1 MVNLSKGLNH
11 QFLNQKKR
19 KKKEEVWITKTTVA
33 PPWQKPSPPFPPS
46 LTSSS
51 DGHKPP
57 NLSYISAVPCSLPDL
72 LPPSSP
78 PPPPH
83 TSASPDAAPRSRVG
97 RARRPPPAARRM
109 SSPHGGL
116 DDQIERLM
124 QCKPLPEPEV
134 PTTHTACSPSAGCSF
149 FLLLRRRSTSRCC
162 CLFFRFGR
170 GGCGQIWR
178 ICGPFGGDRASGCA
192 WLHFVFFLLKKKS
205 LLGFSVV
212 VIWWSERCVF
222 TLRVAK
228 RRGLHLT
235 GLDAVRWRNYFL
247 SEAPGFCMKCQCSL
261 DARRQWQNFGSWLN
275 CERKNESWQENV

>member
-11 QFLNQKKR
+11 QFLNQKKE
-19 KKKEEVWITKTTVA
+19 KKRRRFESPKQ
-33 PPWQKPSPPFPPS
+33 PWPHLGRSLLLRSLPPSPPLPMATSLQISVIYPPS
-46 LTSSS
+46 LAPFQTF
-51 DGHKPP
+51 
-57 NLSYISAVPCSLPDL
+57 C
-72 LPPSSP
+72 P
-78 PPPPH
+78 PPLLRLLH
-83 TSASPDAAPRSRVG
+83 T
-97 RARRPPPAARRM
+97 RARPPTPRRDLGLGARDAPPAARRM

-192 WLHFVFFLLKKKS
+192 RLHFVFFLLKKKS
-205 LLGFSVV
+205 LLGFSVF

-235 GLDAVRWRNYFL
+235 GLDAVR
-247 SEAPGFCMKCQCSL
+247 
-261 DARRQWQNFGSWLN
+261 
-275 CERKNESWQENV
+275 

>member
-11 QFLNQKKR
+11 QFLNQKKE
-19 KKKEEVWITKTTVA
+19 KKRRRFESPKQ
-33 PPWQKPSPPFPPS
+33 PWPHLGRSLLLRSHFPPS

-57 NLSYISAVPCSLPDL
+57 NLSYISAVPCSFPDL

-97 RARRPPPAARRM
+97 RARRPPRGEEDEQPPWRPRRPDRAPHAVQAPPRARGTHH
-109 SSPHGGL
+109 PHGLLSLCWLFVLPPPPPPL
-116 DDQIERLM
+116 DL
-124 QCKPLPEPEV
+124 
-134 PTTHTACSPSAGCSF
+134 A
-149 FLLLRRRSTSRCC
+149 LLLSVLSVRAWRVWPDLADLRAFRGRSGLGLRSAP
-162 CLFFRFGR
+162 FR
-170 GGCGQIWR
+170 
-178 ICGPFGGDRASGCA
+178 
-192 WLHFVFFLLKKKS
+192 FFLLKKKS

-235 GLDAVRWRNYFL
+235 GLDAVR
-247 SEAPGFCMKCQCSL
+247 
-261 DARRQWQNFGSWLN
+261 
-275 CERKNESWQENV
+275 